1 MLYYNLG
8 KDIVSFTTD
17 RTVGR
22 NPSILCPLLGV
33 SQERFARP
41 HQTHTDRIY
50 QIDELFLA
58 LPKEKKEALLDGV
71 DAVISNVPEVVL
83 GISTA
88 DCIPVLVYDKAHHAA
103 AAIHAGWKGTVLRI
117 VEKAMDAMTQAF
129 GTEPAQ
135 CTAVIGPGISQES
148 FEVGQEVL
156 DRFTGAGFNMDDVTI
171 WLPNTKKDE
180 LPREK
185 PHIDLKEVNRRQ
197 LLAKGVKAQKIAVS
211 SVDTYT
217 DERYFSAR
225 REQTGDVK
233 CGRIL
238 TGFMLKRRL

>member
-1 MLYYNLG
+1 
-8 KDIVSFTTD
+8 
-17 RTVGR
+17 
-22 NPSILCPLLGV
+22 
-33 SQERFARP
+33 
-41 HQTHTDRIY
+41 
-50 QIDELFLA
+50 
-58 LPKEKKEALLDGV
+58 
-71 DAVISNVPEVVL
+71 
-83 GISTA
+83 
-88 DCIPVLVYDKAHHAA
+88 
-103 AAIHAGWKGTVLRI
+103 
-117 VEKAMDAMTQAF
+117 MDAMTQAF

-156 DRFTGAGFNMDDVTI
+156 DRFTGAGFKMDDVTI

-197 LLAKGVKAQKIAVS
+197 LLAKGVEAQKIAVS

-225 REQTGDVK
+225 REQTEDVK